1 MAWIQR
7 PVWDTGQYVTSFISS
22 PAIKSPFILLVHPPT
37 FFYFPLRIEQA
48 SYFISIAL
56 CLMCDPIGSYECRA
70 RPHTSVRS
78 VEAFQ
83 LYIRAR
89 KSYKLVGAVAFQIS
103 SSPRSPR
110 LMDRRKNE
118 RTCHLTVT
126 ALLRGG
132 SSLSVHAGSR
142 NHGQVFS
149 PVLSTR
155 SD

>member
-1 MAWIQR
+1 MV
-7 PVWDTGQYVTSFISS
+7 PTDGVDTESSLGPRAVRHLIHLLACHHVSSYTPAVSGPPSNFFHRTSSVS
-22 PAIKSPFILLVHPPT
+22 HPAP
-37 FFYFPLRIEQA
+37 
-48 SYFISIAL
+48 
-56 CLMCDPIGSYECRA
+56 MCDPFGSYECRA

-155 SD
+155 GD